1 MLSACASSG
10 RETPTPT
17 APDPDPIVEVRYETR
32 TVCPDELT
40 RSLPARP
47 PVPAGAVVEA
57 NPEGAAWL
65 AEDLAVAASV
75 RGRFEDAAQTCLKE
89 INDGL

>member
-10 RETPTPT
+10 RETPPPN
-17 APDPDPIVEVRYETR
+17 APEPDPIVEVRYETR

-40 RSLPARP
+40 RPLPDRP

-57 NPEGAAWL
+57 NALGAAWL
-65 AEDLAVAASV
+65 AEDLVVAASV
-75 RGRFEDAAQTCLKE
+75 RGLFQDAAAACPKE
-89 INDGL
+89 TADGL